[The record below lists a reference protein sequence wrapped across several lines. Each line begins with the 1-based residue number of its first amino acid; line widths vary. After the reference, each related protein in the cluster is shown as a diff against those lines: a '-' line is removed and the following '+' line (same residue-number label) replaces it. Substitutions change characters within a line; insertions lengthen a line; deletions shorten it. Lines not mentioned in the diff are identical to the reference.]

1 MSTNEIFNQ
10 MLSSYDITT
19 ELQKRNAIFEVNQ
32 QIILSGLYNGGFFNE
47 AAFYGGTCLRIFHG
61 LHRFS
66 EDMDFSLLAPNEN
79 FDFTRYFQPI
89 IDQFAMVG
97 REVEI
102 RKKDKKNFGK
112 VESAFLKDNTDVYDI
127 TFQTEKSVKIKIEVD
142 TQPPLKFQTEQ
153 KLLLLPQSFMTRC
166 FTLPALFAG
175 KMHAL
180 VYRAWKNRVKGRDWY
195 DFEWYVRH
203 NVPLDFTH
211 LCERALQFNHEELD
225 KETFLQKLNERLAT
239 ADMNQIK
246 ADVLP
251 FVRNPKELDI
261 WSNDYFMELANMI
274 RIELKKHLE
283 NIWTDHFTGNSASG
297 KVMVKCGFSDTGM
310 QNRCSQLVGGD
321 KDMVKVFKYKG

>member
-10 MLSSYDITT
+10 MLSGYDITT
-19 ELQKRNAIFEVNQ
+19 EQQKRNAIFEVNQ
-32 QIILSGLYNGGFFNE
+32 QVILAGLYNGGFFNE

-61 LHRFS
+61 LQRFS

-79 FDFTRYFQPI
+79 FDFTQYFQPI
-89 IDQFAMVG
+89 IDQFALVG

-142 TQPPLKFQTEQ
+142 TQPPLKFKTEQ

-166 FTLPALFAG
+166 FTLPTLFAG

-203 NVPLDFTH
+203 NIPLDFTH
-211 LCERALQFNHEELD
+211 LSERALQFNQEELD

-239 ADMNQIK
+239 ADINQVK
-246 ADVLP
+246 ADVFP

-261 WSNDYFMELANMI
+261 WSNDYFLQLAKMI
-274 RIELKKHLE
+274 RFE
-283 NIWTDHFTGNSASG
+283 
-297 KVMVKCGFSDTGM
+297 
-310 QNRCSQLVGGD
+310 
-321 KDMVKVFKYKG
+321 